1 MPVVNKYLS
10 RPIEILLVEDSTSDA
25 QVIAKVFEQVPI
37 PCHLKVVSDGLSAIA
52 LLSQQGKYR
61 DYPRPNL
68 ILLDLHLPKKSG
80 LNVLQEIK
88 SDCRFSDIPV
98 IMLTASSDRQD
109 IAQCYQREANCYLTK
124 PSNLD
129 ELEQMIQ
136 MLQNFW
142 LQTACLPSRE

>member
-25 QVIAKVFEQVPI
+25 KVIAKVFEQVPI
-37 PCHLKVVSDGLSAIA
+37 PCHLRVVSDGLSAIA
-52 LLSQQGKYR
+52 LLLQQGKYYG
-61 DYPRPNL
+61 YPRPNL

-98 IMLTASSDRQD
+98 IMLTASSDQQD
-109 IAQCYQREANCYLTK
+109 IAQCYQKEANCYLTK